1 MSRRLS
7 KLTSLSAHAALM
19 QTLEKSAGTQTLA
32 ELVSARHRER
42 AATEQARHHREQE
55 RAAARAARKVRPA
68 FRDAA
73 AWHAWFDGSAHPN
86 PGKIGIGG
94 VLESPDGD
102 VVKISARAGHGDS
115 CEAEYLALIAVLEAA
130 VSRKPAPAKLVIHG
144 DSQVV
149 IEDVLRDEASSAP
162 ALSHLR
168 GAGARSDRATRR
180 CSPSV
185 DSPRPQRSRRC
196 AFAARSSRRRSPRSL
211 MQTLTTGRARPP
223 RACRRTCRSTRS
235 RALFAQRRPGSKAGR
250 CV

>member
-1 MSRRLS
+1 MFEFEELLLIAYKKERAVSRRLS
-7 KLTSLSAHAALM
+7 KLTSLSAHAALT

-55 RAAARAARKVRPA
+55 RAVARAARKVRPA

-115 CEAEYLALIAVLEAA
+115 CEAEYLALIAVLEAEGA
-130 VSRKPAPAKLVIHG
+130 AYDIAGYRDAPPGLRIWCGATV
-144 DSQVV
+144 DTAD
-149 IEDVLRDEASSAP
+149 IEALGPWLDWAYASLNA
-162 ALSHLR
+162 
-168 GAGARSDRATRR
+168 
-180 CSPSV
+180 
-185 DSPRPQRSRRC
+185 
-196 AFAARSSRRRSPRSL
+196 
-211 MQTLTTGRARPP
+211 
-223 RACRRTCRSTRS
+223 
-235 RALFAQRRPGSKAGR
+235 
-250 CV
+250 